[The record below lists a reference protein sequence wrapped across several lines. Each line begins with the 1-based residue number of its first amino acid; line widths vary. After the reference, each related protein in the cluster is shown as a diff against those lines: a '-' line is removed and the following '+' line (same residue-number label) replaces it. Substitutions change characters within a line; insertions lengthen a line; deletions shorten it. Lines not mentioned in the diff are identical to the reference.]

1 MNGLLTQR
9 VRDRPVAPA
18 SRHLPIVRGAR
29 RRWWMPIVYVGF
41 RLVARGIGFCTLR
54 AKTLR
59 PELAEGS
66 GGYVLACSHLSHIEP
81 FIVGA
86 LVDRQIDW
94 MSRIEFYRRWWSALF
109 LHLIGAF
116 PVNRQGVPVSALRT
130 AIDRAGAGRVIGM
143 FPEGG
148 VVSGAD
154 SVCRGGKI
162 KRGVCFIAYRANVP
176 AVPCVVI
183 GTDKLNA
190 VGPWLPF
197 RRARVWLA
205 FGDPVWADRTLR
217 PKIARQKMAE
227 ELERMYVA
235 LYRELLNAFKL
246 DERPVP

>member
-1 MNGLLTQR
+1 MNGLLSER
-9 VRDRPVAPA
+9 APHRPSAPA
-18 SRHLPIVRGAR
+18 SGRVRIVRGTR
-29 RRWWMPIVYVGF
+29 RRWWMPTLYIGF

-54 AKTLR
+54 ARILR
-59 PELAEGS
+59 PQAAERS

-86 LVDRQIDW
+86 LMDRQVDW

-109 LHLIGAF
+109 LNLIGAF
-116 PVNRQGVPVSALRT
+116 PVNRQGVPVTALRT
-130 AIDRAGAGRVIGM
+130 AIQRADAGRVIGI

-148 VVSGAD
+148 VVGGND

-205 FGDPVWADRTLR
+205 FGEPVWADRTLG
-217 PKIARQKMAE
+217 PKAARQKMAE

-235 LYRELLNAFKL
+235 LYRELLSTFQL

>member
-1 MNGLLTQR
+1 VNGLLTESMPQHPAEPASDR
-9 VRDRPVAPA
+9 VRVVR
-18 SRHLPIVRGAR
+18 RLP

-41 RLVARGIGFCTLR
+41 RFVARCIRFCTLR
-54 AKTLR
+54 AGILR
-59 PELAEGS
+59 PEAAERA

-86 LVDRQIDW
+86 LIQRQVDW

-109 LHLIGAF
+109 LKLIGAF
-116 PVNRQGVPVSALRT
+116 PVNRQGIPVTALRT
-130 AIDRAGAGRVIGM
+130 AIERAEAGRVIGM

-190 VGPWLPF
+190 IGPWLPF

-205 FGDPVWADRTLR
+205 FGEPVWADRTLR
-217 PKIARQKMAE
+217 PKVARQKMAE
-227 ELERMYVA
+227 ELERIYVA
-235 LYRELLNAFKL
+235 LYRELLSTFGL